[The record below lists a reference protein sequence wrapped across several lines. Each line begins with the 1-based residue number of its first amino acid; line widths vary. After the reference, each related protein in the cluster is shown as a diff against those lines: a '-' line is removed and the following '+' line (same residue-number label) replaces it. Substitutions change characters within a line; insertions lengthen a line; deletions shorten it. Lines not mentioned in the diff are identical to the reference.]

1 MPTVL
6 FAENLYS
13 FRRTSSLIS
22 ISIQPPTPTSQQLAA
37 IDDKVTEAHNLFL
50 GGRNQGAIDAY
61 NQAASLIFRFL
72 SPDFPLMLGI
82 TPPLH
87 PALFDPL
94 LSLAGEWLNML
105 PVPSPDAVVLPR
117 LQPDPAVLGG
127 DAKFAG
133 IGLGSH
139 TFENPA
145 QKSAAAD
152 MSVAQRFLADGN
164 EGAARF
170 FRERAQ
176 QTDAVTAKLLEAGLQ
191 PPPPAPNS
199 PGEVRISTAPAPSLL
214 KAPFGA
220 IHPLNATNIHLDAF
234 GRQLA
239 GTVLAP
245 AFRDLPVAVKQGRT
259 LGVAADG
266 GVKTLRWDATAG
278 PPPVPEIRAL
288 VYESRVT
295 LKGVESLAALSMAS
309 SLLSDVA
316 ISLPHLYYYVI
327 PLGLAE
333 CYHALGDYQTAEARY
348 FSAASYTFLNPE
360 VEALY
365 LFKRLALLYLDWGNS
380 LFRDGNPAA
389 ALPIYQNVL
398 VADGTVPSSPLYK
411 TASLATGAT
420 IGQSI
425 IGNLANA
432 EALAVNPEISAT
444 IVEIHQQ
451 LIKILGGLDFWGFF
465 TATVPIWT
473 FDYLQSVA
481 SNFTQL
487 AISAER
493 DFINFQDRADQA
505 NLSRLQLQ
513 QQVAQGQAEINA
525 AQMQAAAANFE
536 AQVYRDG
543 LKLAQDRAKN
553 ARDNAAE
560 YAAKSAHA
568 AALQAAAQQVSGG
581 DDGNTRD
588 LNDLANQL
596 LSTGF
601 IEGSRG
607 TIAAADQLAGSKV
620 NQQYEV
626 DSMNRQA
633 NELDQAAVQA
643 TSEVAAAAARVNA
656 AQATVTVAR
665 LRAQGAQQMLDA
677 FSNQFFT
684 PDVWYALATSMYR
697 LYRRYLDMALRVARL
712 MQQAYNFE
720 NDQSL
725 HIVKA
730 DYATDEVK
738 GLLAAE
744 SLLADINTFTFD
756 LITNTTGKSQPIRQT
771 ISLAERYPFLFENR
785 LRTTGVMEFETRM
798 DDFDDYYPGTYAG
811 RIEMVEVEVEG
822 IVPIAGISGTLTN
835 SGIST
840 YRRPSFF
847 PPGSAK
853 KFRVQSR
860 ETLVLSDYNPRQDAI
875 VATSDQRQLKV
886 FEGAGVASS
895 WRLELPRG
903 LNDIDYSSLTDVR
916 LTFTYKARFDP
927 VLKDIVLA
935 QLAALPGVNNR
946 QRSLPLRWLYPD
958 AFFRFQKTGTLDF
971 TLRASD
977 FRRNE
982 TDPNL
987 TGLALLVVTDGT
999 MPPGG
1004 ITLSLATPA
1013 HTAGAKAVTD
1023 AQGMIEAAPG
1033 NPWNALANGATR
1045 GNYVLT
1051 VSAADNPALVKAG
1064 LLNLTPVVN
1073 LVLILEYVYKPRV

>member
-1 MPTVL
+1 MPTVA

-37 IDDKVTEAHNLFL
+37 IDEKVTEAHNLFL

-72 SPDFPLMLGI
+72 SPDFPLIAG
-82 TPPLH
+82 TFPPLH

-105 PVPSPDAVVLPR
+105 PVPSPDAVVQPR
-117 LQPDPAVLGG
+117 LQPDPGLLGG
-127 DAKFAG
+127 AAQLTA
-133 IGLGSH
+133 IGLGSNA
-139 TFENPA
+139 FQNPA

-164 EGAARF
+164 EGAGRF
-170 FRERAQ
+170 FQARAQ
-176 QTDAVTAKLLEAGLQ
+176 NTDPATVKLLEAGLQ
-191 PPPPAPNS
+191 QPQPAPN
-199 PGEVRISTAPAPSLL
+199 PTGEVKINTAPAAGLL
-214 KAPFGA
+214 KTPLGA
-220 IHPLNATNIHLDAF
+220 IHPLDATTTRLDAL

-239 GTVLAP
+239 GTVLTP
-245 AFRDLPVAVKQGRT
+245 AFSNLPASVKQGRT
-259 LGVAADG
+259 LGVAAEG
-266 GVKTLRWDATAG
+266 GVKGLSWDASAG
-278 PPPVPEIRAL
+278 PPPLPEIRAL
-288 VYESRVT
+288 VYESRVA
-295 LKGVESLAALSMAS
+295 LKGIDSLATLTMAS
-309 SLLSDVA
+309 FYLSDVA

-333 CYHALGDYQTAEARY
+333 CYHALGDYQKAEAQY
-348 FSAASYTFLNPE
+348 FSAASYAFLNPD
-360 VEALY
+360 VEAVY
-365 LFKRLALLYLDWGNS
+365 LFKRLAVLYLDWGNS
-380 LFRDGNPAA
+380 LFRDGNAA
-389 ALPIYQNVL
+389 DALPIYQNVL
-398 VADGTVPSSPLYK
+398 MADGTVPSSPLYK
-411 TASLATGAT
+411 TASLSPGAT
-420 IGQSI
+420 IGQNI

-432 EALAVNPEISAT
+432 AALAVNPEISAT

-451 LIKILGGLDFWGFF
+451 LLKILGGLDFWGFF

-487 AISAER
+487 AIGAER

-513 QQVAQGQAEINA
+513 QQVAQGQAEVNA
-525 AQMQAAAANFE
+525 AQMQADAANFE
-536 AQVYRDG
+536 SQVYRDG

-553 ARDNAAE
+553 ARKNATE
-560 YAAKSAHA
+560 YAGTSAHA
-568 AALQAAAQQVSGG
+568 AALQAASQQVSGG

-596 LSTGF
+596 LASGF
-601 IEGSRG
+601 IEGSKA
-607 TIAAADQLAGSKV
+607 TIAAATQLAGSKV

-643 TSEVAAAAARVNA
+643 QSEVAAADARLNA
-656 AQATVTVAR
+656 ANAGVTVAR

-684 PDVWYALATSMYR
+684 PDVWYAMATSMYR

-744 SLLADINTFTFD
+744 ALLADINTFTFD

-771 ISLAERYPFLFENR
+771 ISLAERYPFLFENQ

-798 DDFDDYYPGTYAG
+798 DDFDSYYPGTYAG
-811 RIEMVEVEVEG
+811 RIEAVEVEVEG
-822 IVPIAGISGTLTN
+822 IVPVAGISGTLTN

-840 YRRPSFF
+840 YRRPSLF

-860 ETLVLSDYNPRQDAI
+860 ETLVLSDFNPRQDAI

-903 LNDIDYSSLTDVR
+903 VNDIDYTSLTDVR

-927 VLKDIVLA
+927 VLKDTVLA
-935 QLAALPGVNNR
+935 ELAALPGVNNR

-971 TLRASD
+971 TLRAAD

-987 TGLALLVVTDGT
+987 TGLALLLVTDGSV
-999 MPPGG
+999 PSAG
-1004 ITLSLATPA
+1004 ITLSLETPA
-1013 HTAGAKAVTD
+1013 HPAGAKAVTD
-1023 AQGMIEAAPG
+1023 AQGSIEAAPA

-1045 GNYVLT
+1045 GNYVLA
-1051 VSAADNPALVKAG
+1051 VSAADNPGLVKAG
-1064 LLNLTPVVN
+1064 VLNLTPIVN
-1073 LVLILEYVYKPRV
+1073 LVLILEYTYKPRV